1 MVKLYDAVKAVTP
14 DAPFARLSRVI
25 AFSKDKLGVW
35 LIPVTHGESS
45 YAPRPFYCLRATLEQ
60 AMGANKVMVT
70 EWAVP
75 ALWLMSD
82 RVIAENAPKRADGRC
97 PALEKRDA
105 DWAMIEKLVTQRPI
119 AQILDHRMSYRWV
132 LEIAK
137 QMKVSIKRIYRS
149 IHRYWAGG
157 CNRNALLPLFT
168 ACGSRGEVRAQKVK
182 LGRPNRAVKAGRKD
196 LAGPLLTEKDIGN
209 LQFGWE
215 HFKVKG
221 TSVNDAY
228 LETMATFWRAGV
240 KNHDGKQLP
249 VLVSAYERPTRRQF
263 ELWGP
268 RGEGNRPARLTQ
280 LGHNEWERDYRPLPG
295 TARDGIGAVGDTAS
309 LDAVCGDTQ
318 LVSVASRLKPV
329 GVLTRI
335 QVQDA
340 DTGYIPGFY
349 AGFDAPSGATALQAI
364 ANAADSKVD
373 FCARYGINITDD
385 EWLCFAYLK

>member
-82 RVIAENAPKRADGRC
+82 RVIEENAPKRADGRC

-157 CNRNALLPLFT
+157 CNRNALLPLVTIAGLSIPGLIGGSFVIETIFSWPGIGMLGYT
-168 ACGSRGEVRAQKVK
+168 AIMQRDYPVQ
-182 LGRPNRAVKAGRKD
+182 LGIALMAAVVVLFATLVTD
-196 LAGPLLTEKDIGN
+196 LAYAVVDPRI
-209 LQFGWE
+209 
-215 HFKVKG
+215 
-221 TSVNDAY
+221 
-228 LETMATFWRAGV
+228 R
-240 KNHDGKQLP
+240 
-249 VLVSAYERPTRRQF
+249 YE
-263 ELWGP
+263 
-268 RGEGNRPARLTQ
+268 
-280 LGHNEWERDYRPLPG
+280 
-295 TARDGIGAVGDTAS
+295 
-309 LDAVCGDTQ
+309 
-318 LVSVASRLKPV
+318 
-329 GVLTRI
+329 
-335 QVQDA
+335 
-340 DTGYIPGFY
+340 
-349 AGFDAPSGATALQAI
+349 
-364 ANAADSKVD
+364 
-373 FCARYGINITDD
+373 
-385 EWLCFAYLK
+385 